1 MADRNTEHMTQYNPK
16 NIEETLKRME
26 KADELKGIHRSNTN
40 IMSFFDD
47 NDKEHE
53 LQKQQSAAEVK
64 KDEYLKSVE
73 LLKTLIQE
81 KGTNKDLKRVIAVGL
96 LIETT
101 DFLNI
106 PPDRKKML
114 KENMIWCNLQYE
126 KYTNEN

>member
-1 MADRNTEHMTQYNPK
+1 MTQYNPK

-26 KADELKGIHRSNTN
+26 KADELKGIHRSGTN

-53 LQKQQSAAEVK
+53 LQKQQSLAEVK
-64 KDEYLKSVE
+64 RDEYLKSVE

-81 KGTNKDLKRVIAVGL
+81 NGTQSDLTRILAVGL

-114 KENMIWCNLQYE
+114 KENMNWCNTQYE
-126 KYTNEN
+126 KFKNEN